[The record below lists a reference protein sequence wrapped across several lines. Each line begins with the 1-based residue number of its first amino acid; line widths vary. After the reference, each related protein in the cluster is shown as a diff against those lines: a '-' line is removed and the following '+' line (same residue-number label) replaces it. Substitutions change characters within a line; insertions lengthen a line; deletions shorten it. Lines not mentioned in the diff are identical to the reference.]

1 MVLVVRGQRSGTVLW
16 SNGPIL
22 AFFLYG
28 AVSALWSDFPEVAFK
43 RWVKF
48 LGNFVMVLIVLTD
61 PNPSAAV
68 KRLLVRTGFILIPL
82 SVLFIK
88 YYPELGRS
96 YDQFTY
102 KPFFSGVAVSKN
114 SLGIICLILGLGS
127 VWRFLE
133 AYRSAER
140 PRLSGP
146 LVAHG
151 VILIMVLWLFSM
163 ANSSTSLACFLVG
176 SGLLLLTSLRR
187 APLTP
192 MTLNILFVAVVSLAF
207 FGLFIDANA
216 GLVEALGRDATL
228 STRTDLWA
236 ELLQMNSD
244 PLIGAGFESF
254 WLGKRAK
261 MLWQQHWW
269 HPNQAHNGYLELFLN
284 EGWIG
289 LVLLGFLMTWGYRNV
304 VHSLNRD
311 SILGG
316 LKVSFFIITVLYNLT
331 EATFKAIHPVWII
344 FLLAVTV
351 VPDSKEQENNVGIQ
365 RLQ

>member
-1 MVLVVRGQRSGTVLW
+1 MPSSLATIVYLVLIIVLFRLDRDSTSRVSSALWLPVIWLSIGASRMVSQWLTSETQILMVSPDQYQDGSPVDRVIFICLLAVGLMVLVVRGQRSGTVLW

-28 AVSALWSDFPEVAFK
+28 AVSALWSEFPEVAFK

-176 SGLLLLTSLRR
+176 SGLLLL
-187 APLTP
+187 
-192 MTLNILFVAVVSLAF
+192 
-207 FGLFIDANA
+207 
-216 GLVEALGRDATL
+216 
-228 STRTDLWA
+228 
-236 ELLQMNSD
+236 
-244 PLIGAGFESF
+244 
-254 WLGKRAK
+254 
-261 MLWQQHWW
+261 
-269 HPNQAHNGYLELFLN
+269 
-284 EGWIG
+284 
-289 LVLLGFLMTWGYRNV
+289 
-304 VHSLNRD
+304 
-311 SILGG
+311 
-316 LKVSFFIITVLYNLT
+316 
-331 EATFKAIHPVWII
+331 
-344 FLLAVTV
+344 
-351 VPDSKEQENNVGIQ
+351 
-365 RLQ
+365 